1 MPWDHVEEQMG
12 EAYTDRHPERSI
24 QGWSPSSGTSGAR
37 LGDCRVFLSGHVGGP
52 AAVDSRLRGYDAHG
66 RSKELRPPAWYAA
79 VDRSCAKLYDGSVR
93 SGTHAFLQTT
103 RVHFG
108 ADALEKLE
116 EEARPYDRA
125 FVITGRSLNEKTS
138 LIRRVEAL
146 LGGRHAGTFAGIGQ
160 HTPGSAVERAAIE
173 AETAEA
179 DLLVSVGGGSVIDG
193 TKAVARGLGYP
204 QQVAIPTTLSGAE
217 WANRAGVTDERS
229 GRKRGF
235 ADPKTVPRVVVLDP
249 EATVFTPEKLWLS
262 TGIRAMDHAV
272 EGFLF
277 GGDHPITDVTGLE
290 GARRLMESLPLSR
303 REPEDLETR
312 LELQLAA
319 WLSYFG
325 PANTPMGLS
334 HELGRRI
341 GASYEVPHGITSCI
355 ILAPSL
361 RAVKGRV
368 QDDRWIMLSQALGGD
383 PPERVSSLVEELGL
397 PDRLREVGVPEE
409 DLEDIAG
416 EYGGGEAL
424 AILEAAY

>member
-1 MPWDHVEEQMG
+1 M
-12 EAYTDRHPERSI
+12 
-24 QGWSPSSGTSGAR
+24 
-37 LGDCRVFLSGHVGGP
+37 
-52 AAVDSRLRGYDAHG
+52 
-66 RSKELRPPAWYAA
+66 
-79 VDRSCAKLYDGSVR
+79 R
-93 SGTHAFLQTT
+93 SGTHTFLETT

-116 EEARPYDRA
+116 KEARSYDRA

-138 LIRRVEAL
+138 LISRVEAM

-160 HTPGSAVERAAIE
+160 HTPGGTVERAAVE
-173 AETAEA
+173 AETAAA

-193 TKAVARGLGYP
+193 TKAVARELGYP

-262 TGIRAMDHAV
+262 TGIRALDHAV

-290 GARRLMESLPLSR
+290 GARRLMEYLPLSK
-303 REPEDLETR
+303 REPQDLETR

-341 GASYEVPHGITSCI
+341 GASYEIPHGITSCI

-361 RAVKGRV
+361 RVVKGRV
-368 QDDRWIMLSQALGGD
+368 ENERWSRLSEALDGE
-383 PPERVSSLVEELGL
+383 PPGRVSSLVEELGL
-397 PDRLREVGVPEE
+397 PFRLREVGISEE

-416 EYGGGEAL
+416 EYGDGEAL
-424 AILEAAY
+424 AILKAAY

>member
-1 MPWDHVEEQMG
+1 M
-12 EAYTDRHPERSI
+12 
-24 QGWSPSSGTSGAR
+24 
-37 LGDCRVFLSGHVGGP
+37 
-52 AAVDSRLRGYDAHG
+52 
-66 RSKELRPPAWYAA
+66 
-79 VDRSCAKLYDGSVR
+79 R
-93 SGTHAFLQTT
+93 SGTHTFLQTT

-116 EEARPYDRA
+116 QEARPYGRA
-125 FVITGRSLNEKTS
+125 FIITGRSLNEKTGLIS
-138 LIRRVEAL
+138 LVEAL
-146 LGGRHAGTFAGIGQ
+146 LGSRHAGTFAGIGQ
-160 HTPGSAVERAAIE
+160 HTPGGAVERAAVE
-173 AETAEA
+173 AETA
-179 DLLVSVGGGSVIDG
+179 DLLVGVGGGSVIDG
-193 TKAVARGLGYP
+193 TKAVARELGYP

-262 TGIRAMDHAV
+262 TGIRALDHAV

-290 GARRLMESLPLSR
+290 GARRLIEYLPLSK
-303 REPEDLETR
+303 REPEELEAR

-361 RAVKGRV
+361 RVVKRRV
-368 QDDRWIMLSQALGGD
+368 QDERWSRLSEALDGD

-397 PDRLREVGVPEE
+397 PGRLREVGVSEK
-409 DLEDIAG
+409 DLEEIAK
-416 EYGGGEAL
+416 EYGDGEAL
-424 AILEAAY
+424 AILKAAY

>member
-1 MPWDHVEEQMG
+1 
-12 EAYTDRHPERSI
+12 
-24 QGWSPSSGTSGAR
+24 
-37 LGDCRVFLSGHVGGP
+37 
-52 AAVDSRLRGYDAHG
+52 
-66 RSKELRPPAWYAA
+66 
-79 VDRSCAKLYDGSVR
+79 VR
-93 SGTHAFLQTT
+93 SGTHTFLQTT

-116 EEARPYDRA
+116 QEARPYGRA
-125 FVITGRSLNEKTS
+125 FIITGRSLNEKTGLIS
-138 LIRRVEAL
+138 LVEAL
-146 LGGRHAGTFAGIGQ
+146 LGSRHAGTFAGIGQ
-160 HTPGSAVERAAIE
+160 HTPGGAVERAAVE
-173 AETAEA
+173 AETA
-179 DLLVSVGGGSVIDG
+179 DLLVGVGGGSVIDG
-193 TKAVARGLGYP
+193 TKAVARELGYP

-262 TGIRAMDHAV
+262 TGIRALDHAV

-290 GARRLMESLPLSR
+290 GARRLIAYLPLSK

-341 GASYEVPHGITSCI
+341 GASYDVPHGITSCT

-361 RAVKGRV
+361 QVVQQRV
-368 QDDRWIMLSQALGGD
+368 QDERWSRLSEALDGE

-397 PDRLREVGVPEE
+397 PGRLREVGVPEE

-416 EYGGGEAL
+416 EYGDGEAL
-424 AILEAAY
+424 AILRAAY

>member
-1 MPWDHVEEQMG
+1 M
-12 EAYTDRHPERSI
+12 
-24 QGWSPSSGTSGAR
+24 
-37 LGDCRVFLSGHVGGP
+37 
-52 AAVDSRLRGYDAHG
+52 
-66 RSKELRPPAWYAA
+66 
-79 VDRSCAKLYDGSVR
+79 R
-93 SGTHAFLQTT
+93 SGTHTFLQTT

-116 EEARPYDRA
+116 EEARSYDRA
-125 FVITGRSLNEKTS
+125 FIITGRSLNEKTR

-160 HTPGSAVERAAIE
+160 HTPGGAVEQAAAE
-173 AETAEA
+173 AEMAAA
-179 DLLVSVGGGSVIDG
+179 DLLLSVGGGSVIDG
-193 TKAVARGLGYP
+193 TKAVARELGYP

-217 WANRAGVTDERS
+217 WADRAGVTDERS

-262 TGIRAMDHAV
+262 TGIRALDHAV
-272 EGFLF
+272 EGFLY
-277 GGDHPITDVTGLE
+277 GGDHLVTDVTGLE

-303 REPEDLETR
+303 RKPEDLETR

-319 WLSYFG
+319 WLAYFG

-361 RAVKGRV
+361 RVGKKHV
-368 QDDRWIMLSQALGGD
+368 QDERWSRLSEALDGE
-383 PPERVSSLVEELGL
+383 PPERVSSLVEDLGL
-397 PDRLREVGVPEE
+397 PSRLREVGVPEE
-409 DLEDIAG
+409 DLQAIAG
-416 EYGGGEAL
+416 EYGNGEAL
-424 AILEAAY
+424 AILRAAY

>member
-1 MPWDHVEEQMG
+1 
-12 EAYTDRHPERSI
+12 
-24 QGWSPSSGTSGAR
+24 
-37 LGDCRVFLSGHVGGP
+37 
-52 AAVDSRLRGYDAHG
+52 
-66 RSKELRPPAWYAA
+66 
-79 VDRSCAKLYDGSVR
+79 VR
-93 SGTHAFLQTT
+93 SGTHTFLQTT

-116 EEARPYDRA
+116 QEARPYGRA
-125 FVITGRSLNEKTS
+125 FVITGRSLKEKTG
-138 LIRRVEAL
+138 LISRVEAL

-160 HTPGSAVERAAIE
+160 HTPGGAVEKAAVE
-173 AETAEA
+173 AEMAAA

-193 TKAVARGLGYP
+193 TKAVARELGYP

-235 ADPKTVPRVVVLDP
+235 ADPKTVPRIVVLDP

-262 TGIRAMDHAV
+262 TGIRALDHAV

-277 GGDHPITDVTGLE
+277 GGDHPVTDVTGLE
-290 GARRLMESLPLSR
+290 GARRLMEYLPLSR
-303 REPEDLETR
+303 RGPEDLDVR

-355 ILAPSL
+355 TLAPSL
-361 RAVKGRV
+361 RLAKKRV
-368 QDDRWIMLSQALGGD
+368 QDLRWNQLSGALGGE
-383 PPERVSSLVEELGL
+383 PPARVSSLVRELGL

-409 DLEDIAG
+409 DLQEIAG
-416 EYGGGEAL
+416 EYGDRAGQAL
-424 AILEAAY
+424 AILTAAY